1 MWSKIRDSRGFYAL
15 MAVLVAIICWLYVDL
30 AQQPAVRVSINN
42 IPVSFTDTRNL
53 EANDLL
59 ILDEQPTINI
69 VVEGPRSVITKLSR
83 SNITITASAANID
96 DAGTY
101 SLQCE
106 IDLPSSIIST
116 STQTVR
122 VASRSASA
130 VDVTVVQMVAKTVPI
145 RAEFTGTVA
154 ENRVYDEDS
163 FVLQQRDLEIRGEE
177 SVVNAVSYAKV
188 VLSETNLTDTWNGW
202 LDVVLCDQEGQVLQP
217 DNLTMETSSISAAFY
232 VECTKQIPLTV
243 SLTSGGGATAE
254 NAKYTVSPSTITVSG
269 QEVVLDGLEE
279 INLGEIDLSQVV
291 TSGEYQYEIELP
303 SGVSSMDNVTTATV
317 QVSIS
322 GLEINRI
329 VTSNIQLINAPE
341 GHSYHYDSL
350 EVRVRGKAE
359 DFDMLMNNDI
369 QVTLDLSE
377 VDAVDG
383 TTVTVPAQIEIIGI
397 SELGILGSYSVDVTI
412 EPEESSDAGAVTG
425 VPVG

>member
-1 MWSKIRDSRGFYAL
+1 MWSKIRDSHGFYAL
-15 MAVLVAIICWLYVDL
+15 VAVLAAIMCWLYVDL
-30 AQQPAVRVSINN
+30 ARQPAVRVQINN
-42 IPVSFTDTRNL
+42 IPVSFTDIKTL
-53 EANDLL
+53 EDNDLL
-59 ILDEQPTINI
+59 ILDEQPTISI

-83 SNITITASAANID
+83 NNITITASAANIEE
-96 DAGTY
+96 AGIY
-101 SLQCE
+101 SLKC
-106 IDLPSSIIST
+106 DVNLPSSIISAST
-116 STQTVR
+116 STVH

-130 VDVTVVQMVAKTVPI
+130 VDVTVVQMVTKTVPI
-145 RAEFTGTVA
+145 RPEFTGTVA
-154 ENRVYDEDS
+154 ENRFYDEDS

-202 LDVVLCDQEGQVLQP
+202 LDVVLCDQEGQTLQP

-254 NAKYTVSPSTITVSG
+254 NAKYTISPSKITVSG

-279 INLGEIDLSQVV
+279 INLGAVDLSQVV
-291 TSGEYQYEIELP
+291 TSGEYQYEIKLP
-303 SGVSSMDNVTTATV
+303 AGVSSMDNVTTATV

-322 GLEINRI
+322 GLVTNRI
-329 VTSNIQLINAPE
+329 VTSNIQLLNAPD

-369 QVTLDLSE
+369 QVTLDLDQVE
-377 VDAVDG
+377 VVDG
-383 TTVTVPAQIEIIGI
+383 TTVTVPAQIEIVGI

-412 EPEESSDAGAVTG
+412 EPEESETVQPVTG